1 MTSATTIEASA
12 AERREAVLR
21 GLLPIMRIAD
31 QPLRWTLAER
41 MAHHGCP
48 GVGIAVMRDGRI
60 DWVDGFGERIAGG
73 GDPVGPDTVFMVASC
88 SKPVTAALV
97 LQQVDHG
104 VLDLDT
110 DVNRYLRRWHV
121 AETELTEG
129 EPVTLRHILSH
140 TAGLTVNGFGVT
152 INDGR
157 PVADEFDLLAG
168 RPPAN
173 NVPVVVDKRYDGT
186 DRYSGGG
193 YVIAQILLE
202 DVLGTTFDRI
212 ADEHLFTPLGMSRSS
227 FVHPLLPRLRDDVA
241 GGHDDSGAPIPG
253 GWMLSSEMAAGGLFT
268 TARDY
273 ATFLLALRAAW
284 AGEPGA
290 ILSRS
295 LARQMATRHDRGVFG
310 LGVRVMGDGP
320 TARINHGGSNDGYQ
334 SETNCYLESGD
345 GAVVLTN
352 AVPGIYLYREVL
364 NAVADVYD
372 WPAFMP
378 SPKHLHTFTEE
389 DLHRYSGEYEI
400 QLGIEL
406 PRVRVWAEGGRLY
419 NEIPG
424 LRFGVQECFCDT
436 DGVLFNQTG
445 PFETRTTDGPD
456 GRVRELRVYEGAVE
470 IIRAVRVDAPA

>member
-1 MTSATTIEASA
+1 MGDERFEPGAEA
-12 AERREAVLR
+12 RREGVLA

-41 MAHHGCP
+41 MAHYACP

-60 DWVDGFGERIAGG
+60 DWTGGFGHRTAGRPE
-73 GDPVGPDTVFMVASC
+73 PVGPDTVFMVASC

-97 LQQVDHG
+97 LQQVDRG

-110 DVNRYLRRWHV
+110 DVNRYLRRWKV
-121 AETELTEG
+121 PANEFTERT
-129 EPVTLRHILSH
+129 PVTLRRILSH

-157 PVADEFDLLAG
+157 PVADELDLLEG
-168 RPPAN
+168 RPPAHN
-173 NVPVVVDKRYDGT
+173 IPVVVDKHYDGT

-193 YVIAQILLE
+193 YVIAQFVLE
-202 DVLGTTFDRI
+202 DVLGTTFDRL
-212 ADEHLFTPLGMSRSS
+212 ADEHLFTPLGMTRSS

-241 GGHDDSGAPIPG
+241 GGHDDAGAPIPG
-253 GWMLSSEMAAGGLFT
+253 GWMLSSEMAAGGLCS
-268 TARDY
+268 TAGDY
-273 ATFLLALRAAW
+273 ARFLLALRAAW

-290 ILSRS
+290 ILSAPI
-295 LARQMATRHDRGVFG
+295 AREMARRHDLGVFG

-352 AVPGIYLYREVL
+352 SVSGIFLYREVL

-372 WPAFMP
+372 WPGFMP
-378 SPKHLHTFTEE
+378 APKRLHTFTE
-389 DLHRYSGEYEI
+389 DDIRRYTGEYEI

-406 PRVRVWAEGGRLY
+406 PRLRVWAEDGKLY

-424 LRFGVQECFCDT
+424 LRFGVQECYCDV

-445 PFETRTTDGPD
+445 PFETRTVDGPD
-456 GRVRELRVYEGAVE
+456 GRVAELHVYEGDVE
-470 IIRAVRVDAPA
+470 IIRAVRAAEG